1 MASEKKG
8 NGWRRELLRDA
19 RGMAALMGVVG
30 LILVSGFAPGAL
42 QSFRA
47 GQPLYGWVFIINGV
61 LIGVVM
67 PAGGVLMEVNPVR
80 GYAVFVAAVGGALGS
95 AIGAGAHES
104 FMAGDAAMGCILA
117 FLAAVVT
124 VGIPTGLT
132 VFWMDLR

>member
-30 LILVSGFAPGAL
+30 LILVSGFALGAL

-67 PAGGVLMEVNPVR
+67 PAGGSIRIHYRASTSLGKYYIKLFLYNSI
-80 GYAVFVAAVGGALGS
+80 FVA
-95 AIGAGAHES
+95 
-104 FMAGDAAMGCILA
+104 ILSSSPIA
-117 FLAAVVT
+117 DDGERLKARFLWSC
-124 VGIPTGLT
+124 G
-132 VFWMDLR
+132 RE